1 MSNHTKKILERDS
14 QKGSSQLLLTST
26 VGIASYSDT
35 LPVPIADLQQ
45 RKGWYYSNTAGAGTR
60 KLNLY
65 FWSSTPESSPVT
77 LSELKSMFAVI
88 TCDDLSDYKNRPFF
102 AVYTK
107 PTGVNDA
114 GAWFHSRCNFTTDSA
129 DFIGA
134 GEEIVMEVGENDYA
148 SLHRTIKCKKDF
160 AFCLGDQR
168 PEEEILL
175 ISLQTDSSAPAGK
188 CQVLV
193 ETLGTQLGKTKDSS
207 YKYLDLVTSQA
218 SSSVEITSSVLP
230 TGAATETT
238 LSTLDGKIT
247 ACNTG
252 AVVVSGSALPTGAA
266 TETTLSTLDGKITA
280 CNTGSVTVSSSA
292 LPSGAATQLTLAS
305 VDGKITQGYDQTIA
319 IGGDGLQQ
327 VAIYGQ
333 NGSGALHM
341 INTDTQGHLKTTQQD
356 REITRNTGT
365 ITDDFSGSALLSS
378 IGVGVKTAYWDLQ
391 NYDKFFMYITTSA
404 MSGSLIL
411 QGSHTTSEGDF
422 RTLQEIY
429 VTSTDGS
436 NYEIKHEEQN
446 AYYRYYRLLNSGTS
460 ILAFSEIRINYLK

>member
-14 QKGSSQLLLTST
+14 QKGSSQLLLTSA
-26 VGIASYSDT
+26 VGIGSYADS
-35 LPVPIADLQQ
+35 LPVPTSDLQE

-88 TCDDLSDYKNRPFF
+88 TCDDLSDYKNRPYF

-114 GAWFHSRCNFTTDSA
+114 GAWFHSRCNFVTDSA

-134 GEEIVMEVGENDYA
+134 GEEIVMEVGENDYS
-148 SLHRTIKCKKDF
+148 SLHRTIKCKK
-160 AFCLGDQR
+160 AYEFCLGDQR

-188 CQVLV
+188 CQLLIQ
-193 ETLGTQLGKTKDSS
+193 TLGTQLGKTKDSS

-218 SSSVEITSSVLP
+218 SSSTVEVTSSALP
-230 TGAATETT
+230 SGAATETT
-238 LSTLDGKIT
+238 LSTLDAK
-247 ACNTG
+247 
-252 AVVVSGSALPTGAA
+252 V
-266 TETTLSTLDGKITA
+266 TT
-280 CNTGSVTVSSSA
+280 CNTGSVTVSSSS
-292 LPSGAATQLTLAS
+292 LPNGAATQLTLAS

-319 IGGDGLQQ
+319 TGGDGLQQ
-327 VAIYGQ
+327 VVAYGRDA
-333 NGSGALHM
+333 SGNLDAL
-341 INTDTQGHLKTTQQD
+341 NTDTSGHLKTTQQD
-356 REITRNTGT
+356 REIQRTSGT

-378 IGVGVKTAYWDLQ
+378 IGVGVKTAYWDVQ
-391 NYDKFFMYITTSA
+391 NYDKFLMYITTSA

-422 RTLQEIY
+422 RTLKEIY

-446 AYYRYYRLLNSGTS
+446 AYYRYYRLLNSGMS
-460 ILAFSEIRINYLK
+460 ILTFTEIRINYLK

>member
-1 MSNHTKKILERDS
+1 MSNHTKKLLERDS

-26 VGIASYSDT
+26 VGIAAYSDS
-35 LPVPIADLQQ
+35 LPVPTADLQQ

-134 GEEIVMEVGENDYA
+134 GEEIVMEVGENDYT

-175 ISLQTDSSAPAGK
+175 ISLQTDSSAPVGK

-218 SSSVEITSSVLP
+218 SSSVEVTS
-230 TGAATETT
+230 
-238 LSTLDGKIT
+238 
-247 ACNTG
+247 
-252 AVVVSGSALPTGAA
+252 SALPTGAA
-266 TETTLSTLDGKITA
+266 TQT
-280 CNTGSVTVSSSA
+280 
-292 LPSGAATQLTLAS
+292 TLAS
-305 VDGKITQGYDQTIA
+305 VDGKITQGYDQTITA
-319 IGGDGLQQ
+319 GGDGLQQ
-327 VAIYGQ
+327 VVAYGRDA
-333 NGSGALHM
+333 SGNLDAL
-341 INTDTQGHLKTTQQD
+341 NVDTSGHLKTTQQD
-356 REITRNTGT
+356 REIQRTSGT
-365 ITDDFSGSALLSS
+365 ITDDFSGTALLSS
-378 IGVGVKTAYWDLQ
+378 IGVGVKTAYWDIE
-391 NYDKFFMYITTSA
+391 NYDKFFIYITTSA